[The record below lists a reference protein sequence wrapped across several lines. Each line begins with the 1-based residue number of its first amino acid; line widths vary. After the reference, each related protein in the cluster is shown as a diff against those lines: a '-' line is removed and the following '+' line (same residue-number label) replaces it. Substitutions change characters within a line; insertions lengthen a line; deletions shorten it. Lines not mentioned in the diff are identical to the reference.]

1 MAHALAVL
9 GNIYDNIRGVLDV
22 LVLAFILYKAYE
34 ILIKTNGILLLK
46 AVVILAI
53 AYVIA
58 VTLQLSAL
66 LWILN
71 VSTQGLLIGFFVVFQ
86 PELRKIFLRLGQT
99 QWFWPNS
106 KKSKHMAV
114 NAVLIAA
121 ETLSRKRRG
130 MLAVFAGQTDMS
142 EPIKSGTEINAKL
155 VSSLLITIFE
165 YDTPLHDGA
174 VIIKGGKLIA
184 AGCFLPLSE
193 QMDIKKT
200 FGTRHRA
207 ALGLSE
213 QTDAIILVVSEETGA
228 ISLAYESRLYYD
240 LTLDQIRKKLETYL
254 DLTEENF
261 IEEVQ
266 KDEEA

>member
-1 MAHALAVL
+1 M
-9 GNIYDNIRGVLDV
+9 
-22 LVLAFILYKAYE
+22 
-34 ILIKTNGILLLK
+34 
-46 AVVILAI
+46 
-53 AYVIA
+53 
-58 VTLQLSAL
+58 
-66 LWILN
+66 
-71 VSTQGLLIGFFVVFQ
+71 
-86 PELRKIFLRLGQT
+86 
-99 QWFWPNS
+99 
-106 KKSKHMAV
+106 
-114 NAVLIAA
+114 
-121 ETLSRKRRG
+121 
-130 MLAVFAGQTDMS
+130 
-142 EPIKSGTEINAKL
+142 
-155 VSSLLITIFE
+155 
-165 YDTPLHDGA
+165 
-174 VIIKGGKLIA
+174 
-184 AGCFLPLSE
+184 PLSE

>member
-1 MAHALAVL
+1 M
-9 GNIYDNIRGVLDV
+9 
-22 LVLAFILYKAYE
+22 
-34 ILIKTNGILLLK
+34 
-46 AVVILAI
+46 
-53 AYVIA
+53 
-58 VTLQLSAL
+58 
-66 LWILN
+66 
-71 VSTQGLLIGFFVVFQ
+71 
-86 PELRKIFLRLGQT
+86 
-99 QWFWPNS
+99 
-106 KKSKHMAV
+106 
-114 NAVLIAA
+114 
-121 ETLSRKRRG
+121 
-130 MLAVFAGQTDMS
+130 
-142 EPIKSGTEINAKL
+142 
-155 VSSLLITIFE
+155 ITIFE